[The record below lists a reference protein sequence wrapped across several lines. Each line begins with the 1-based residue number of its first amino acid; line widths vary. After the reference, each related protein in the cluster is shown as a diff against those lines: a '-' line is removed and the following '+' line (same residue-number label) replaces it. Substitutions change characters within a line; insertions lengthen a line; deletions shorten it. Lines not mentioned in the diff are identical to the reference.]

1 MHHRKRTKKLG
12 RSPSHRSALLA
23 ALVCSLIDEKRITTT
38 LAKAKMLKPVA
49 EKMITLGRKGINEA
63 KSKKDLRVARQRAV
77 GILGRRNSV
86 KTLFD
91 EIVPQFAGR
100 AGGYTR
106 VIKLGRRVGDASEMA
121 IVEWVG
127 LKAAES
133 EAPKAAAAS

>member
-12 RSPSHRSALLA
+12 RSPAHRSALLA

-38 LAKAKMLKPVA
+38 LVKAKMLKPVA
-49 EKMITLGRKGINEA
+49 EKMITLGRKGIDEA
-63 KSKKDLRVARQRAV
+63 KSKKDLRVARQRAA

-100 AGGYTR
+100 SGGYTR

-121 IVEWVG
+121 MVEWVG
-127 LKAAES
+127 LKTEADATKAE
-133 EAPKAAAAS
+133 AAS

>member
-12 RSPSHRSALLA
+12 RSPAHRSALLA

-38 LAKAKMLKPVA
+38 LVKAKMLKPVA
-49 EKMITLGRKGINEA
+49 EKMITLGRKGIDEA
-63 KSKKDLRVARQRAV
+63 KSKKDLRVARQRAA

-100 AGGYTR
+100 SGGYTR

-121 IVEWVG
+121 MVEWVG
-127 LKAAES
+127 LKT
-133 EAPKAAAAS
+133 EADATKVEAAS

>member
-12 RSPSHRSALLA
+12 RSPSHRRALLA

-49 EKMITLGRKGINEA
+49 EKMITLGRKGFDET
-63 KSKKDLRVARQRAV
+63 KSKKELRFARQRAA
-77 GILGRRNSV
+77 GILGRNNSV

-106 VIKLGRRVGDASEMA
+106 VVKLGRRVGDSAEMA
-121 IVEWVG
+121 MVEFVG
-127 LKAAES
+127 LKSVVAEV
-133 EAPKAAAAS
+133 EKTEPAS